1 MSDAIDDA
9 ATRRI
14 ILASTLVAL
23 VAGVVVSYKIDRSL
37 ERWWH
42 ENNPFADARRGME
55 RARAGY
61 HAKRG
66 TATDVAI
73 VVGAIVGGVIGVALG
88 DGD

>member
-1 MSDAIDDA
+1 
-9 ATRRI
+9 
-14 ILASTLVAL
+14 
-23 VAGVVVSYKIDRSL
+23 VSYKIDRSL

-42 ENNPFADARRGME
+42 ENNPFADARRGVE

-61 HAKRG
+61 HAKRD

>member
-1 MSDAIDDA
+1 MNDAIDDA
-9 ATRRI
+9 AARRI

-23 VAGVVVSYKIDRSL
+23 AAGVVASYGIDRSL

-42 ENNPFADARRGME
+42 ENNPWADTRRSVE

-61 HAKRG
+61 HAKRD

-73 VVGAIVGGVIGVALG
+73 VVGAIVGGVIGAAIG
-88 DGD
+88 EAD